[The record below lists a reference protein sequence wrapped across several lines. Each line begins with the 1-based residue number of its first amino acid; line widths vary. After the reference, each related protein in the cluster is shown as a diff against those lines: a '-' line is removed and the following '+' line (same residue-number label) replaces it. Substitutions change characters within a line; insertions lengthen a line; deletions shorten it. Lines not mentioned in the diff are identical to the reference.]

1 MGLSPFSISD
11 RKLLTRAGGKNLA
24 RIVMLYHLIDST
36 WELLLLLAYQ
46 SRLGVVIG
54 WEVLPARANVR
65 IQPQKPRNLDGTSF
79 FYTF

>member
-1 MGLSPFSISD
+1 
-11 RKLLTRAGGKNLA
+11 
-24 RIVMLYHLIDST
+24 MLYHLIDST

-79 FYTF
+79 FTRFNPKHLTR